1 MTDVNKAIKP
11 VESLVI
17 APLNEGALYKA
28 NNFILFRIGASNM
41 NMWLTNSSYLTLDIE
56 YTGQTVSG
64 YSTQTKACPTY
75 IRNACNLFSQIEVQ
89 YGGDTI
95 YSQPYNIE
103 QNTIKQLY
111 YGEDYLSG
119 NYATYTT
126 REMVVKDMYDT
137 KGARLMT
144 GINTHLKFD
153 NNTASSNTLKD
164 TTIHNVMIPINQLIP
179 LFMDMGSEG
188 FPVRCLKQQIEIRL
202 YIAEPYRYLVDWNP
216 VTKDFDYRL
225 FLDDAT
231 TMASPIAASVKQRYP
246 EQSIKLSNVKMF
258 CQHYLPDASLA
269 ARIDNEA
276 LNSTDGMN
284 WQFTRHEI
292 AMRQVSQINKTNN
305 LPFTATT
312 ENTQS
317 LLLYCHRTGYSPGLM
332 YRPNISSL
340 YISFGSNQLPFQ
352 PIPGSTYSSPFE
364 YKFLTDDT
372 LNCIDT
378 YFSQN
383 NHDYNSS
390 YKYIEDVTTEPDT
403 TDMKVPSSTFVLMA
417 ANYVS
422 DPSALGSP
430 SSLWSAQYQVHFNA
444 PYIDSTK
451 RSDTSGSE
459 NPSGLTF
466 ILGVESKWGLTL
478 QNGKLTAINI

>member
-137 KGARLMT
+137 KSNSERLMT

-179 LFMDMGSEG
+179 L
-188 FPVRCLKQQIEIRL
+188 
-202 YIAEPYRYLVDWNP
+202 
-216 VTKDFDYRL
+216 
-225 FLDDAT
+225 
-231 TMASPIAASVKQRYP
+231 
-246 EQSIKLSNVKMF
+246 
-258 CQHYLPDASLA
+258 
-269 ARIDNEA
+269 
-276 LNSTDGMN
+276 
-284 WQFTRHEI
+284 
-292 AMRQVSQINKTNN
+292 
-305 LPFTATT
+305 
-312 ENTQS
+312 S
-317 LLLYCHRTGYSPGLM
+317 LLS
-332 YRPNISSL
+332 I
-340 YISFGSNQLPFQ
+340 
-352 PIPGSTYSSPFE
+352 
-364 YKFLTDDT
+364 
-372 LNCIDT
+372 CI
-378 YFSQN
+378 
-383 NHDYNSS
+383 
-390 YKYIEDVTTEPDT
+390 
-403 TDMKVPSSTFVLMA
+403 
-417 ANYVS
+417 
-422 DPSALGSP
+422 
-430 SSLWSAQYQVHFNA
+430 
-444 PYIDSTK
+444 
-451 RSDTSGSE
+451 
-459 NPSGLTF
+459 
-466 ILGVESKWGLTL
+466 
-478 QNGKLTAINI
+478 